1 MPACRAS
8 SATSLARPSGTVT
21 RISCIV
27 RCHPFVTNQG
37 RFHIR
42 IEVRAN
48 YGGYGNAS
56 GRCAA
61 FANSELEAYG
71 GRRVRDPAGNRVSG
85 IGRLENSK
93 PVENRGAAGAGSGAG

>member
-27 RCHPFVTNQG
+27 RCHSFVTNQA

-48 YGGYGNAS
+48 YGGYGNAG
-56 GRCAA
+56 GRGAA
-61 FANSELEAYG
+61 FGNGELEAYG
-71 GRRVRDPAGNRVSG
+71 GRRVRDPAGNRVPG
-85 IGRLENSK
+85 FGRLEIGKS
-93 PVENRGAAGAGSGAG
+93 VENG